1 MTVALHRTLLA
12 DAVARITLRP
22 YQQKLRDDV
31 ESAWA
36 MGARNVLAV
45 LPTGG
50 GKTALFSTIMA
61 DETHASCAV
70 AHRQELVSQISLA
83 LARNR
88 VRHRIIGPQ
97 SVVKMIVRLHMEEVG
112 ASYYDPSSK
121 CAVAGID
128 TLVRRGD
135 QLASWLPTVKLW
147 VMDECFVAGT
157 LIDGKPISDIRI
169 GDVVTAF
176 NETTGE
182 FEPRTVMRLFKNP
195 APEHMIRVTTQF
207 RHVLHCTNGHPFW
220 TKRGWVNAQD
230 LMVTDEVLVNDLH
243 MHVLQHGFERD
254 ERVTT
259 VSIPQEWNNLLSGV
273 VRVQDEGRATSED
286 TGGDTIGFEVDHS
299 YGVEAG
305 ENRSDVVHMVSAATR
320 DIGLGAVTV
329 SAGGSG
335 VLQPDMLGQLQIE
348 SIIRNNESDKRET
361 CVRSDEN
368 QQPNGSFG
376 NSRKGSADPHCV
388 GSSASAERWERATSD
403 GSRND
408 AVLHADVGGVL
419 ASSNRKDWPVL
430 DSERL
435 PEALQN
441 RLRESRVDDCN
452 RSGRCQPFDT
462 CSTGARR
469 SENCV
474 PGWVGLDSIEI
485 FKSSDLERTGNG
497 VHDGHVYNFEV
508 EGLHTYVANGV
519 TVHNCHHV
527 LKDNKWG
534 KGTSMFPNARGLGV
548 TATPSRADG
557 NGLGRHADGVM
568 DVMVIGPSMRE
579 LIDMKFLTDY
589 KLFAP
594 KSDFDRSSLTKSIS
608 KTTGEISAH
617 ESSKAVSTSSLVAHA
632 EKGQVVGDVVRTY
645 QKLIPGLRTIVFA
658 PDVATAYQLEAEYIA
673 AGIPA
678 KCIHGDMDDLER
690 SHATGDFK
698 RGKTLVLINVALL
711 DEGYDCPAIQAV
723 QDVAATESFGRF
735 VQRAGRMLRLMDG
748 KEFGIYVDHVGNIA
762 RHATVVHYPDQ
773 SRVEICHR
781 EWTLDR
787 RERRSAG
794 KSEISDTRTC
804 NTCTGTFP
812 RFLDACP
819 YCGEP
824 IPAPAQRSSVEWV
837 DGDLYELD
845 AATLA
850 TMRAAIARVDMAP
863 EDYRNQ
869 LVAQGCPQ
877 LGVLGN
883 VKRLVATQE
892 IVAQLREAEAVWA
905 GYERAAGLSDREIMR
920 KFFSMFGVD
929 LWTAQTWKAADMTA
943 LIERINGSIRR

>member
-12 DAVARITLRP
+12 DAISRITLRP

-36 MGARNVLAV
+36 MGAQNVLAV

-61 DETHASCAV
+61 DEPHASCAV

-128 TLVRRGD
+128 TLVRRGE

-147 VMDECFVAGT
+147 VMDEA
-157 LIDGKPISDIRI
+157 
-169 GDVVTAF
+169 
-176 NETTGE
+176 
-182 FEPRTVMRLFKNP
+182 
-195 APEHMIRVTTQF
+195 
-207 RHVLHCTNGHPFW
+207 
-220 TKRGWVNAQD
+220 
-230 LMVTDEVLVNDLH
+230 
-243 MHVLQHGFERD
+243 
-254 ERVTT
+254 
-259 VSIPQEWNNLLSGV
+259 
-273 VRVQDEGRATSED
+273 
-286 TGGDTIGFEVDHS
+286 
-299 YGVEAG
+299 
-305 ENRSDVVHMVSAATR
+305 
-320 DIGLGAVTV
+320 
-329 SAGGSG
+329 
-335 VLQPDMLGQLQIE
+335 
-348 SIIRNNESDKRET
+348 
-361 CVRSDEN
+361 
-368 QQPNGSFG
+368 
-376 NSRKGSADPHCV
+376 
-388 GSSASAERWERATSD
+388 
-403 GSRND
+403 
-408 AVLHADVGGVL
+408 
-419 ASSNRKDWPVL
+419 
-430 DSERL
+430 
-435 PEALQN
+435 
-441 RLRESRVDDCN
+441 
-452 RSGRCQPFDT
+452 
-462 CSTGARR
+462 
-469 SENCV
+469 
-474 PGWVGLDSIEI
+474 
-485 FKSSDLERTGNG
+485 
-497 VHDGHVYNFEV
+497 
-508 EGLHTYVANGV
+508 
-519 TVHNCHHV
+519 HHV

-548 TATPSRADG
+548 TAWTKRADG
-557 NGLGRHADGVM
+557 MGLGRHADGVM
-568 DVMVIGPSMRE
+568 DALAVGPTQRE
-579 LIDMKFLTDY
+579 LINMGHLTDY

-594 KSDFDRSSLTKSIS
+594 KSDFDRSSLTKAVS

-617 ESSKAVSTSSLVAHA
+617 ASAQAVATSSLVAHV
-632 EKGQVVGDVVRTY
+632 EKGQLTGDLVRTY
-645 QKLIPGLRTIVFA
+645 RKLLDGLLTITFA
-658 PDVATAYQLEAEYIA
+658 PDIATATQFETEYNA

-678 KCIHGDMDDLER
+678 KMVHGGHGDEER
-690 SHATGDFK
+690 YQALRKFRNRDY
-698 RGKTLVLINVALL
+698 LVLVNVGLFG
-711 DEGYDCPAIQAV
+711 EGFDLPAIEAV
-723 QDVAATESFGRF
+723 QDAAATESSQAF
-735 VQRAGRMLRLMDG
+735 VQRAGRMLRPLPG
-748 KEFGIYVDHVGNIA
+748 KKWGIYVDHVGNIA
-762 RHATVVHYPDQ
+762 RHATVVHYPDG
-773 SRVEICHR
+773 SRVEIAHG
-781 EWTLDR
+781 EPSLDR

-794 KSEISDTRTC
+794 KSEIADTRTC

-877 LGVLGN
+877 LGVMGN

-892 IVAQLREAEAVWA
+892 VVAQLREAEAVWA

-920 KFFSMFGVD
+920 KFFSVFGVD
-929 LWTAQTWKAADMTA
+929 LWTAQTWKAAEMTA